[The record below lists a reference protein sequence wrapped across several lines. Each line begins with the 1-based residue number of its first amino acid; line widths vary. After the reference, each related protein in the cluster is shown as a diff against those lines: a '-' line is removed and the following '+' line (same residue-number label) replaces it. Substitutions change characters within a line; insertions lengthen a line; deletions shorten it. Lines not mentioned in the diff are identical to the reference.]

1 MIIRQRN
8 AGSGQLSTVGIFGG
22 EWLNDNPECSRKPLR
37 KVPKLV
43 VRRVAAVLG
52 TMILVQ
58 VYFSCAATETS
69 WQTPEAA
76 IEGIRNSVREDRRL
90 EFLGSLSLPMLREYE
105 HAILLG
111 WPEVRGQFGY
121 LAEGARVESV
131 EPVKPMLAGYP
142 EAKAAG
148 DEWVW
153 PDAGT
158 EAVRVRLA
166 VTVDGEAVTEDLLFV
181 RELLPEREGTEGSRR
196 IRVGE
201 QWFVRERHPN
211 PHRYA
216 APVEGPQY
224 GWKLL
229 APYWPYQSGSRL
241 AHILQN
247 RRKTSPENENR

>member
-1 MIIRQRN
+1 MIIRQQN

-22 EWLNDNPECSRKPLR
+22 EWLNDIPGCSRRTPHEAPR
-37 KVPKLV
+37 RV
-43 VRRVAAVLG
+43 VRRVAAALG
-52 TMILVQ
+52 TMLLALNF
-58 VYFSCAATETS
+58 FSCAATKTS

-76 IEGIRNSVREDRRL
+76 VEGIRNSVSEDRRL

-131 EPVKPMLAGYP
+131 EPVKPMLAGDP
-142 EAKAAG
+142 EARASG
-148 DEWVW
+148 EGWVW

-166 VTVDGEAVTEDLLFV
+166 VTVDGEPVTEDLLFV
-181 RELLPEREGTEGSRR
+181 RELLPEEEGTEGSRR

-211 PHRYA
+211 PHRYS
-216 APVEGPQY
+216 APSAGPEY

-229 APYWPYQSGSRL
+229 APYWPYQGGSRL
-241 AHILQN
+241 AHILRN